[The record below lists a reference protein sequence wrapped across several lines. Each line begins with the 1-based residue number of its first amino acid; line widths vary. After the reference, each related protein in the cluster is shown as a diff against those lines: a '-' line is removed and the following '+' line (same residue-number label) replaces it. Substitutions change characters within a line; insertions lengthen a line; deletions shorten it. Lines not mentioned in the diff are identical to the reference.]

1 MWIGAAYA
9 ITGVVVSPY
18 LYFALAHG
26 FPHLPPAWPTRYST
40 DLINFVI
47 PTKVALLSGGPFA
60 HLSYQLKAGLAEE
73 GAYLG
78 LLLVVVAL
86 FAVAR
91 WRTFLGK
98 LLIITFAIICI
109 LSLGP
114 TMQFRG
120 HHLFP
125 MPWRLVSR
133 LPLLSNILP
142 GRFMLFGWLVVALIV
157 ALWLSAAG
165 RGRKAVAK
173 WTVVGL
179 SAVLLFPNLW
189 APLWKSP
196 VQVPPFISQGTYRNY
211 IVPGKNTLAI
221 PFGSHGFSMLWQ
233 ADAHMDFTLV
243 GGYVAC
249 VIPAE
254 FQRWPIVYTLLT
266 KRWIPDW
273 DRQLKGFLATHDVG
287 TILVREGSSPFW
299 NVLLSVLHARPVT
312 VGGVVVYRPSPQVLD
327 PYRNMAPDDSKR
339 RILSNKCS

>member
-1 MWIGAAYA
+1 
-9 ITGVVVSPY
+9 
-18 LYFALAHG
+18 
-26 FPHLPPAWPTRYST
+26 
-40 DLINFVI
+40 
-47 PTKVALLSGGPFA
+47 
-60 HLSYQLKAGLAEE
+60 
-73 GAYLG
+73 
-78 LLLVVVAL
+78 
-86 FAVAR
+86 
-91 WRTFLGK
+91 
-98 LLIITFAIICI
+98 
-109 LSLGP
+109 
-114 TMQFRG
+114 
-120 HHLFP
+120 
-125 MPWRLVSR
+125 MPCRLVAR

-142 GRFMLFGWLVVALIV
+142 GRVMLFGWLVVALIV

-165 RGRKAVAK
+165 RGRKAMAK
-173 WTVVGL
+173 WAVVGV

-196 VQVPPFISQGTYRNY
+196 VQVPPFISQRTYRNY

-254 FQRWPIVYTLLT
+254 FQRWPIVYSLLT

-299 NVLLSVLHARPVT
+299 NVLLSVLHARPVM
-312 VGGVVVYRPSPQVLD
+312 VGGVAVYRPSPQMLD
-327 PYRNMAPDDSKR
+327 PYRYMAPHDSTR
-339 RILSNKCS
+339 RCTTNYGASAEPP